1 MRTISLK
8 TGHLIEVSGITLG
21 ISTLYI
27 SNIFELYYLKIFF
40 LSISWFCFLY
50 FTHCLTHY
58 IVGYILKIKFKY
70 YFIGEANFVSH
81 LSKKDDQNNILKKLP
96 VLGVKI
102 DRQSL
107 IQVKPIYRM
116 IMFQSGALASMI
128 FPLIVPIYSMKNSSI
143 LISIP
148 FFIIS
153 IMNIAFDMYYS
164 PKIGDF
170 KKAKKW
176 LIYDVKEK

>member
-1 MRTISLK
+1 MKTISLK
-8 TGHLIEVSGITLG
+8 TGHLIEVGGIALG
-21 ISTLYI
+21 VTTLYI
-27 SNIFELYYLKIFF
+27 SNIFEAYYLKIFF

-70 YFIGEANFVSH
+70 YFIGAANFVSY
-81 LSKKDDQNNILKKLP
+81 LSKKDEQFNILKKLP
-96 VLGVKI
+96 VLGIKI
-102 DRQSL
+102 DIQSL

-116 IMFQSGALASMI
+116 IMFQSGAIASMI
-128 FPLIVPIYSMKNSSI
+128 FPLIVPIYSMKNSSF
-143 LISIP
+143 LISIF

-153 IMNIAFDMYYS
+153 IMNIAFDLYYS
-164 PKIGDF
+164 PKTGDF

-176 LIYDVKEK
+176 LIYDMKEK